1 MDWIELIKQVSI
13 LIAIWVAIY
22 GIDSWRREHIGK
34 RQMELAEDA
43 LALFYE
49 AADAIKHIRHPASF
63 SHEIDDIERGEN
75 ESEKDYDA
83 RKTASIVFKRYND
96 HQELFN
102 KLHAMRYRFMAQ
114 VGKQEAK
121 PFDDIRTIVNEI
133 TISARMLARLWPRDY
148 FRTDEQLKKHQE
160 QIEKHE
166 AVFWEGLEE
175 DDPINPRVETVL
187 KEIESTCQSVIIGKG
202 TIHGFLNKKIGK
214 NS

>member
-63 SHEIDDIERGEN
+63 SHETDDIERGEN

-187 KEIESTCQSVIIGKG
+187 KEIESTCQSVITGKG